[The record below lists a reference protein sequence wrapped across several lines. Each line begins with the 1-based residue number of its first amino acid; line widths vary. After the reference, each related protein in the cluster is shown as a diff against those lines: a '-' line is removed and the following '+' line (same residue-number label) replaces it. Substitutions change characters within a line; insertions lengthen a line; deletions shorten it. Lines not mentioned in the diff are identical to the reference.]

1 MYNLSESAMRH
12 CPHRSPASRPSW
24 QEENKPTAISQQL
37 TPNTHHLTPNVLKYP
52 AMISDFE
59 VKRRAVAIDVS
70 LVEGVGC

>member
-1 MYNLSESAMRH
+1 MRH